1 MSLYLNTRGKS
12 TVAISVCD
20 RCKLKMPLADMVQD
34 GNTPGIRGHAHC
46 MDVLDPYRLP
56 ARQTENIT
64 LRYPRPDADI
74 SAEPVAIP
82 VPDGG
87 PV

>member
-1 MSLYLNTRGKS
+1 MSLYLDTRGKT
-12 TVAISVCD
+12 TVAIGICD
-20 RCKLKMPLADMVQD
+20 RCKLKMPLADMVTD
-34 GNTPGIRGHAHC
+34 GNTPSIRGHKAC
-46 MDVLDPYRLP
+46 MDVLDPWRLP

-74 SAEPVAIP
+74 STPPVPLP
-82 VPDGG
+82 VPDGE